1 MIKFSKYTWIT
12 LAIFAFAFLCVMF
25 NTIWSVLVYPAL
37 VLIIVGLIL
46 LTIKF
51 AMQANKKFKHDEMVQ
66 QELIMEL
73 SVTDEGEQYVLNDK
87 SQKKYKKALRREKFN
102 GLMPAIFCGLMAGVM
117 LFFLLKMIFKF

>member
-1 MIKFSKYTWIT
+1 MIKFSKYTWAI
-12 LAIFAFAFLCVMF
+12 LAVFALAFICVMF
-25 NTIWSVLVYPAL
+25 NTVWSVLVYPAL
-37 VLIIVGLIL
+37 ALIIVGLVM

-87 SQKKYKKALRREKFN
+87 SQKKYKKALRRERLN
-102 GLMPAIFCGLMAGVM
+102 GLMPAIFCGLMAGIM
-117 LFFLLKMIFKF
+117 LFFLIKMIFKF